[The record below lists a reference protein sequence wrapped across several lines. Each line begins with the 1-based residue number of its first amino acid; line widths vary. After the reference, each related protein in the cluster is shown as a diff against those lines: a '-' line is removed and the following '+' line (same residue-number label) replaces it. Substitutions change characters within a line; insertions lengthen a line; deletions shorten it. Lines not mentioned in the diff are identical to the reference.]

1 MVNFMVSQLYVV
13 YSLPPLYNLLFI
25 NKLSL
30 LLQLYTHG
38 LSFAANVESVRM
50 EDPKEQNSLL
60 SVTKSNGEFLWYYN
74 IFFHPCIIYCLL
86 IH

>member
-1 MVNFMVSQLYVV
+1 M
-13 YSLPPLYNLLFI
+13 
-25 NKLSL
+25 
-30 LLQLYTHG
+30 G